1 MNHPR
6 SDALI
11 SAILLKYGHYLC
23 SKCDYSAKQ
32 HLNMRCVQTVVLAW
46 CRLGYYGIWY
56 YKTQTLCFLFSYW
69 LGHERATSELL
80 YRWLSYR
87 NIATDFRSKLWN
99 RPHEDSWITV
109 CCITDPLRTKITMS
123 VYFKNSLTGIRG
135 PINVSRLCAQN
146 CRAIKHSSV
155 TSSKRHREKEK
166 RSTDNTVLSV
176 IIIRPHFCF
185 HCT

>member
-1 MNHPR
+1 MPWYLQFYSNMDIIFATNVITAQSNIWTWGVFKLWFWPGAVLVIME
-6 SDALI
+6 SDI
-11 SAILLKYGHYLC
+11 
-23 SKCDYSAKQ
+23 
-32 HLNMRCVQTVVLAW
+32 R
-46 CRLGYYGIWY
+46 
-56 YKTQTLCFLFSYW
+56 KTQTLCFLFSYW

-109 CCITDPLRTKITMS
+109 CCITDPLRAKITMS

-155 TSSKRHREKEK
+155 TSSKRHREKGK

-176 IIIRPHFCF
+176 IIITPHFCF
-185 HCT
+185 YCT